1 MKTLHASSQY
11 KKDLKRYRNNPKKV
25 ERLFKI
31 LKYLAEEIP
40 IPVEYH
46 PHELTGDYSGCM
58 ECHIESDYLLIW
70 FDPESDQIDLLRL
83 GSHSELFGK
92 GLKR

>member
-11 KKDLKRYRNNPKKV
+11 KKDIKRYRNNPKKI

-31 LKYLAEEIP
+31 LKYL
-40 IPVEYH
+40 H

-58 ECHIESDYLLIW
+58 ECHI
-70 FDPESDQIDLLRL
+70 
-83 GSHSELFGK
+83 
-92 GLKR
+92 